1 MSYGITQR
9 LSRINPHSTIV
20 YAGYTIPKNV
30 PFSMTSYLQHRD
42 ERIFPSPDTFKP
54 ERWLGNPVAPSGKPL
69 QRYLVPFGKGPRM
82 CLGMNFAN
90 AELYIGL
97 ATVFRRVELELW
109 DTKRDAVDMA
119 ADFFV
124 PIPKAETK
132 GVRVT
137 VK

>member
-1 MSYGITQR
+1 MSYGISQR
-9 LSRINPHSTIV
+9 LSRINPHSTII

-54 ERWLGNPVAPSGKPL
+54 ERWLGNPVTPSGKPL
-69 QRYLVPFGKGPRM
+69 HRYLVPFGKGPRM

-90 AELYIGL
+90 AEIYIGL
-97 ATVFRRVELELW
+97 ATVFRRVEFELW
-109 DTKRDAVDMA
+109 ETKRDAVDMA
-119 ADFFV
+119 ADFLV
-124 PIPKAETK
+124 PIPKPGTK